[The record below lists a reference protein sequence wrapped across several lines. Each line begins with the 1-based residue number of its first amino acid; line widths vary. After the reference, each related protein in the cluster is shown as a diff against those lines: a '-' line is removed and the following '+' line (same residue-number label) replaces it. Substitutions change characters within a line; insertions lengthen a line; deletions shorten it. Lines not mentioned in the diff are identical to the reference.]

1 MSLEAPKPRFTV
13 YVILQEYLGRG
24 RTGKSRSL
32 AVYGIPL
39 EEAYERVKQAFE
51 EEA

>member
-1 MSLEAPKPRFTV
+1 MSLEAPKPRFTC
-13 YVILQEYLGRG
+13 YVIIQEYLGRG

-32 AVYGIPL
+32 AVYGISL
-39 EEAYERVKQAFE
+39 EECFKKVKSLFE